1 MRNVYAEAQMLAA
14 YLLEAMV
21 RLLPPTMWTSFTAM
35 ADDDRSHGRQQFM
48 DRVDEND
55 VVTFC
60 EAMSRLVK
68 NRVPIMVPND
78 RHWALK
84 MPGGYAI
91 FGQNEQGATCSNKR
105 DKIAAS
111 QMLIENPTMTAR
123 ENARWE
129 QDRRSL

>member
-1 MRNVYAEAQMLAA
+1 MSVYTEAHLLVA

-21 RLLPPTMWTSFTAM
+21 RLLPPTMWTSFTAL
-35 ADDDRSHGRQQFM
+35 ADDDSSHGRQQFI

-84 MPGGYAI
+84 MPGGYDI
-91 FGQNEQGATCSNKR
+91 FGQNE
-105 DKIAAS
+105 
-111 QMLIENPTMTAR
+111 PTIKAV
-123 ENARWE
+123 EDALHYGILGVKPA
-129 QDRRSL
+129 QSAPRR